1 MNSYSKTWRGK
12 PILWVEDAQ
21 QADYEPAAAVTVMER
36 LQEEELKRHYVDPG
50 IFGCTSKTRERVQT
64 LIGIIRENGWPL
76 ERKNALRLL
85 RTGITEE
92 DGLLFLNVDGRP
104 VWHAPKGDLSRGLLE
119 KTAGLLDRHLQ
130 METSPYD
137 VSIMDLHGETILRI
151 GLGRIVSREETLP
164 GMPSLDD
171 LREEIVVALQRAR
184 SSHPVADY
192 HR

>member
-1 MNSYSKTWRGK
+1 M
-12 PILWVEDAQ
+12 
-21 QADYEPAAAVTVMER
+21 
-36 LQEEELKRHYVDPG
+36 
-50 IFGCTSKTRERVQT
+50 
-64 LIGIIRENGWPL
+64 
-76 ERKNALRLL
+76 
-85 RTGITEE
+85 
-92 DGLLFLNVDGRP
+92 
-104 VWHAPKGDLSRGLLE
+104 
-119 KTAGLLDRHLQ
+119 LDRHLQ